1 MTDAVSLR
9 VRFTLRWW
17 VRPLVRAALIA
28 ALLRVPVDIDR
39 LGQLI
44 ATHGARYRVESHAP
58 DGASETAHG

>member
-1 MTDAVSLR
+1 MADTVSLR

-44 ATHGARYRVESHAP
+44 ATHGARYHVENRAADS
-58 DGASETAHG
+58 ASETARG